1 MDAAVGYRVGL
12 LCEQLSTWATL
23 RDIIRADGAEP
34 KLEALMTLLGAEA
47 EPDQARVA
55 ALIDAVE
62 EACAR
67 QQLPG
72 LARRTTQPGGVPALP
87 PGMAGRSASAIA
99 GWTCPV
105 GRCDRV
111 VTPDET
117 STAPACAVVSGAG
130 GGTDGSMKP
139 CLLPPR

>member
-1 MDAAVGYRVGL
+1 MDAAVGNRVGL
-12 LCEQLSTWATL
+12 FCEQLSTWPSL
-23 RDIIRADGAEP
+23 GDIIGAGGGERDL
-34 KLEALMTLLGAEA
+34 KALMTLLGAEA

-67 QQLPG
+67 RGLPG
-72 LARRTTQPGGVPALP
+72 LARRTTGLQGVPTLP
-87 PGMAGRSASAIA
+87 PGMAGRSAIA

-117 STAPACAVVSGAG
+117 SAAPACAVVSQVG
-130 GGTDGSMKP
+130 GGTGTSMKP
-139 CLLPPR
+139 YLLPPR

>member
-1 MDAAVGYRVGL
+1 MDAAVGNRVGL
-12 LCEQLSTWATL
+12 LCGQLSTWAPSL
-23 RDIIRADGAEP
+23 GDIIRAGGAEP
-34 KLEALMTLLGAEA
+34 ELKALMTMLGAEA

-55 ALIDAVE
+55 KLIDAVE

-67 QQLPG
+67 QGLPG
-72 LARRTTQPGGVPALP
+72 LARRTTGPQGVPALP
-87 PGMAGRSASAIA
+87 PGIAGGSAIA

-117 STAPACAVVSGAG
+117 SAAPACAVVSGCG
-130 GGTDGSMKP
+130 GGTNRSMKP
-139 CLLPPR
+139 YLLPPR